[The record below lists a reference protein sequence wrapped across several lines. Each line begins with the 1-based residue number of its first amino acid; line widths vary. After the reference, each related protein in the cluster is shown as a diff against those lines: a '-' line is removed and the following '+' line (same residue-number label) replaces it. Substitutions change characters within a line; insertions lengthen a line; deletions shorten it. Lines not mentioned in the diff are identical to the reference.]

1 MSTSNR
7 ATWIWRG
14 LLSLVVLAGLAFT
27 LKTVAFSGAT
37 FTAGSASP
45 VNVFVAGRLSH
56 TNDQDGRL
64 MIRASDLLP
73 GTSAAGTMTLTAT
86 GSLGGVFTLG
96 AANLVNTPAAPRLS
110 DVVTL
115 VVEDITGTTRT
126 LYSGSV
132 SAFTAASLGTI
143 APGTARTYRLTLAYP
158 AGTIDASLQ
167 GATLTLSL
175 LVTGVAP

>member
-1 MSTSNR
+1 MNISNR

-14 LLSLVVLAGLAFT
+14 FLSLVVLAGLTFT
-27 LKTVAFSGAT
+27 LQSVAFSGAT
-37 FTAGSASP
+37 YTAGSATP
-45 VNVFVAGRLSH
+45 VNVFVAGRLTH

-73 GTSAAGTMTLTAT
+73 RTSAAGTMTLTAT
-86 GSLGGVFTLG
+86 GSLNGVFTLS

-115 VVEDITGTTRT
+115 VVEDITGTPRT
-126 LYSGSV
+126 LYTGSV
-132 SAFTAASLGTI
+132 SAFTTVSLGLI
-143 APGTARTYRLTLAYP
+143 GPGAARTYRITLAYP

-175 LVTGVAP
+175 LVTGMVS